1 MDHHL
6 KARLARQSKV
16 LVSPGKSM
24 SMEDLKEREKRQ
36 KKNKKSKKESS
47 TKKATSKTINCE
59 NETSE
64 DETNESHVESMGS
77 SLMVRK
83 FDFILYKILGKEKH
97 FSFRFNIS
105 RSKITLHQEVQN

>member
-59 NETSE
+59 
-64 DETNESHVESMGS
+64 DETNESDVESMGS